1 MKEITLIN
9 ITGED
14 KPGLTA
20 SLMAILSQHQVTIL
34 DMGQAVIHQSLAL
47 GLLVEVPA
55 HNAENPVLKDLLFH
69 LHEQKLQAQ
78 FTPVSAE
85 SYESW
90 VALHGKPRFI
100 ITLLARRITAE
111 HIARVAQLT
120 QRFDLNIEDIQRL
133 SGRISLREEQEDSKG
148 CFEFTVR
155 GVVDRSVELRSQFL
169 ELANE
174 LDVDIAF
181 QEDTLFRR
189 NRRLV
194 CFDMDSTLIEG
205 EVIDELARVAGVGE
219 QVASI
224 TERAMR
230 GELDFKQSFRERVGL
245 LAGLPA
251 ERIADVIDRLPITE
265 GAERLIG
272 NLQRLGYR
280 TAILSGGFTFFGE
293 YLQEKLG
300 IDYVYANKLDIV
312 DGKLSGNVSGDIID
326 GVRKAEL
333 LAELANKERISL
345 EQVIAVGDGA
355 NDLPMLSAAG
365 LGIAFRAKPIVQQR
379 AEHSISTLGLDGI
392 LYLLGFSDNQDL

>member
-1 MKEITLIN
+1 MLGRAMELIKDSAN
-9 ITGED
+9 FE
-14 KPGLTA
+14 
-20 SLMAILSQHQVTIL
+20 ILSEGKAFDTEI
-34 DMGQAVIHQSLAL
+34 MTAAPKAAQSELSAAL
-47 GLLVEVPA
+47 NNQGIDADICVQPLMNRKKSLL
-55 HNAENPVLKDLLFH
+55 
-69 LHEQKLQAQ
+69 
-78 FTPVSAE
+78 
-85 SYESW
+85 
-90 VALHGKPRFI
+90 I
-100 ITLLARRITAE
+100 
-111 HIARVAQLT
+111 
-120 QRFDLNIEDIQRL
+120 
-133 SGRISLREEQEDSKG
+133 
-148 CFEFTVR
+148 C
-155 GVVDRSVELRSQFL
+155 
-169 ELANE
+169 
-174 LDVDIAF
+174 
-181 QEDTLFRR
+181 
-189 NRRLV
+189 
-194 CFDMDSTLIEG
+194 DMDSTLIGQEC
-205 EVIDELARVAGVGE
+205 IDELADFAGVKDR
-219 QVASI
+219 VSAI